1 HPTFSFSPSYQVT
14 NSQLELLDQ
23 KSSERTTITLATSNK
38 AQATI
43 NNMAGCFTI
52 FTAPAQA
59 LCSLFA
65 RKSTSA
71 EAERERELNKTRIN
85 WTVEHPVS
93 DASTNWGSRTS
104 SAYSTGG
111 SIPSRSSTADE
122 ITPLNAPAKP
132 AKKAKRPKAK
142 KEKLHEFFDQKT
154 RKWVYLTE
162 SELED
167 EEEEP
172 PLKYAQHWNNVHRMR
187 MSSGEMKKAANGRV
201 TVIGMEA
208 C

>member
-1 HPTFSFSPSYQVT
+1 
-14 NSQLELLDQ
+14 
-23 KSSERTTITLATSNK
+23 
-38 AQATI
+38 
-43 NNMAGCFTI
+43 MAGCFTI

-201 TVIGMEA
+201 TAVMSNRYYSGYPALLETSMSHLQA
-208 C
+208 LKLTVDRTHDFYVHLQVQNFKKT